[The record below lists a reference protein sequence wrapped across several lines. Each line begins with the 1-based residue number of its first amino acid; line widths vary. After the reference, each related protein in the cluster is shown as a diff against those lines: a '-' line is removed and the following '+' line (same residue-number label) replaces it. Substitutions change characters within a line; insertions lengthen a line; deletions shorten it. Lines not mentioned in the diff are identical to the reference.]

1 MKDEGTSM
9 GVELENFEWQKES
22 CKGEFEREPDLNEWD
37 LKQGF
42 FKTIASLD
50 FEVLKKQKNKK

>member
-1 MKDEGTSM
+1 M
-9 GVELENFEWQKES
+9 GVGLENFEWQKES